1 MCMYLCVRVSKRYCE
16 YVNEFVTVFV
26 CMHTRNLELARI
38 TLYLVFSKFNSSNV
52 YPEMSRFF
60 SLFIVFT
67 WK

>member
-1 MCMYLCVRVSKRYCE
+1 MYLCVRVSERYCE

-26 CMHTRNLELARI
+26 CMHARILELARI

-52 YPEMSRFF
+52 YPEMSRFL